1 MKKKFKNLSPRK
13 AKLLGNLL
21 DEVAAIVR
29 KKVEHPI
36 PKEAFEPLHRVVP
49 YPAIDIVILDK
60 RGRLLMVYRDDKYF
74 KGWELVGGY
83 GHWYEKTLAEWCNR
97 LTMRDI
103 GAHVKL
109 LGFTGIH
116 KWKPGEHAHG
126 APISIVALC
135 KLAGRP
141 KKNLECIKFFKKAPK
156 DMVPNH
162 GNFVRA
168 TVRAIRTGKIIPEI

>member
-1 MKKKFKNLSPRK
+1 MKKNLKHLSPRK
-13 AKLLGNLL
+13 AELLGRLL
-21 DEVAAIVR
+21 DEVAVIVR

-49 YPAIDIVILDK
+49 YPAIDIVIVDK
-60 RGRLLMVYRDDKYF
+60 RGRLLIVNRNDKYF

-83 GHWYEKTLAEWCNR
+83 GHWYEKTLSEWCNR

-116 KWKPGEHAHG
+116 KWKPGEHPHG

-135 KLAGRP
+135 RLIGKP
-141 KKNLECIKFFKKAPK
+141 KKNLNRIRFFKNIPRG
-156 DMVPNH
+156 MVPNH
-162 GNFVRA
+162 GNFVRV
-168 TVRAIRTGKIIPEI
+168 TIRAIKTRKIVPEI